1 MKIAVAG
8 AGAMG
13 GRFGYMLSKTG
24 NDVTL
29 IDQWEPHVAAI
40 REKGLQINFNGED
53 VVAKLPIFFPN
64 EAVSKGMEF
73 ELVILFTKAMQL
85 DGMLQALGPIVT
97 NKNTYVICLLNGIGH
112 EKVIEKYVSLT
123 NILLGNT
130 MWTAGLVGPGKIKLL
145 GNGAVDFRNL
155 HPDSK
160 EAALKVVEVFKEA
173 GLCGVYTED
182 IHYTI
187 YKKACVNGTVNGL
200 CTMLDANMASFGATT
215 LADSIVRTIVDEFAA
230 VAAVEGVKLD
240 KEAIVNFVATTFNP
254 DTIGLHYPS
263 MHQDLIGHNRLTEID
278 CINGEI
284 ARKGKEYGIPTPY
297 CAFLTELVHCKEE
310 ILKAK

>member
-64 EAVSKGMEF
+64 EAVGKGMEF

-85 DGMLQALGPIVT
+85 DSMLQALGPIVT

-112 EKVIEKYVSLT
+112 EKVVEKYVPET

-130 MWTAGLVGPGKIKLL
+130 MWTAGLVGPGKIKLH

-155 HPDSK
+155 HPDGK
-160 EAALKVVEVFKEA
+160 EAALKVVEVFNKA
-173 GLCGVYTED
+173 GLSGTYTED
-182 IHYTI
+182 IRYTI

-200 CTMLDANMASFGATT
+200 CTMLDANMNSVGCGNYGASM
-215 LADSIVRTIVDEFAA
+215 IRTIVGEFAA
-230 VAAVEGVKLD
+230 VAAVEGVNLD
-240 KEAIVNFVATTFNP
+240 KEAIVAYIINACDPNAV
-254 DTIGLHYPS
+254 GLHYPS
-263 MHQDLIGHNRLTEID
+263 MHQDLIGQNRLTEID

-284 ARKGKEYGIPTPY
+284 AKKGKEYGIPTPY

-310 ILKAK
+310 ILKAT

>member
-13 GRFGYMLSKTG
+13 GRFGYTLSKTG

-85 DGMLQALGPIVT
+85 DGMLQALGPIVK

-112 EKVIEKYVSLT
+112 EKVVEKYVPLT

-130 MWTAGLVGPGKIKLL
+130 MWTAGLVGPGKIKLH

-155 HPDSK
+155 HPDGK
-160 EAALKVVEVFKEA
+160 EAALKVVEVFNEA
-173 GLCGVYTED
+173 GLSGVYTED
-182 IHYTI
+182 IHHTI

-215 LADSIVRTIVDEFAA
+215 LADSIVRTIVNEFAA
-230 VAAVEGVKLD
+230 VAAVEGVKMD
-240 KEAIVNFVATTFNP
+240 TEAIVNFVATTFNP

-263 MHQDLIGHNRLTEID
+263 MHQDLIGQNRLTEID
-278 CINGEI
+278 CINGEV
-284 ARKGKEYGIPTPY
+284 AKKGKKYGIPTPY

-310 ILKAK
+310 ILKAT